1 MVEVLSEIIPDIVTQ
16 SLTEDLSRKFSLL
29 ITEHFLGEEVRA
41 IATEAVTDVEEHI
54 DAINEQQDKECIASR
69 CIRNIIFLYFNTYM
83 FLNNDK

>member
-54 DAINEQQDKECIASR
+54 DAINEQQDKESIASR